1 MLLNINTY
9 LPRLL
14 QFNQIINHSWIIR
27 LETRSDNVTEF
38 IIKLKLQTNPDH
50 WKKSWEITNA
60 HCNFAIRKFNIIH
73 CQLRNEASNLKAHLF
88 NDFLSDN
95 TNCPNCSGSLED
107 NNHFLL
113 ICPKFNNLRFILLD
127 FIQTL
132 IPNNNKI
139 DINIDLLLH
148 GNRSFSYDLNT
159 EIFQAVHKFI
169 IDTHRFI

>member
-1 MLLNINTY
+1 MI
-9 LPRLL
+9 
-14 QFNQIINHSWIIR
+14 
-27 LETRSDNVTEF
+27 
-38 IIKLKLQTNPDH
+38 
-50 WKKSWEITNA
+50 
-60 HCNFAIRKFNIIH
+60 
-73 CQLRNEASNLKAHLF
+73 
-88 NDFLSDN
+88 FLSDN

-113 ICPKFNNLRFILLD
+113 ICPKFNNFRFILLD
-127 FIQTL
+127 SIQTL
-132 IPNNNKI
+132 IPNDNNI